1 MLTFWVFAIGGTTA
15 MNTPRKW
22 RIGVIGCGAWG
33 PNHVRNFSALP
44 NAQVVGAADLQPDRL
59 ARVRA
64 IVPDLATFTDAAEM
78 IAATAPDAVVVST
91 PTMTHYDVVRQALD
105 AGKHVLC
112 EKPLCLTGGEAD
124 ALVALADARGLRLMV
139 GHVFMFNP
147 GILKLKELV
156 RGGELGSRIYYLFAR
171 RTNLGPIRQ
180 DVNAVLDLASHD
192 VSIYNFLLDAAPTQ
206 VSAVGQAFLQPGIQ
220 DVAVIT
226 LSYPGGVIGSIH
238 VSWLDPKKV
247 REITVVGDRRMATWD
262 DLATLGPVMMF
273 DKGVTKKPREYAD
286 FGEFQ
291 LLTREG
297 DVTVPRVPPAEPLR
311 MQAQAFIEAL
321 EAPEK
326 LRSDGRVGAQ
336 VVRVLA
342 AINESMANGGA
353 PVAVA

>member
-1 MLTFWVFAIGGTTA
+1 VGTV
-15 MNTPRKW
+15 RKW

-44 NAQVVGAADLQPDRL
+44 NAEVVGAADLQEDRL
-59 ARVRA
+59 ARVKA
-64 IVPDLATFTDAAEM
+64 IVPGIATFTDAAEM
-78 IAATAPDAVVVST
+78 LAAASPDAVVVST
-91 PTMTHYDVVRQALD
+91 PTMTHFRVVRQALA

-112 EKPLCLTGGEAD
+112 EKPMCLTGDEAD
-124 ALVALADARGLRLMV
+124 ALVRLADERGVRLMV

-147 GILKLKELV
+147 GILKLKELM
-156 RGGELGSRIYYLFAR
+156 GAGELGSRIYYLSAR
-171 RTNLGPIRQ
+171 RTNLGPIRH

-192 VSIYNFLLDAAPTQ
+192 VSIYNFLLDAMPTQ

-220 DVAVIT
+220 DVAMIT
-226 LSYPGGVIGSIH
+226 LTYPGGVIGSIH
-238 VSWLDPKKV
+238 VSWLDPRKV

-273 DKGVTKKPREYAD
+273 DKGVTKTPREYSD

-297 DVTVPRVPPAEPLR
+297 DVTVPRVPPQEPLR
-311 MQAQAFIEAL
+311 MQARAFIEAL
-321 EAPEK
+321 ASPEAI
-326 LRSDGRVGAQ
+326 RSDGRVGAQ

-353 PVAVA
+353 PVALGGQEGH

>member
-1 MLTFWVFAIGGTTA
+1 
-15 MNTPRKW
+15 
-22 RIGVIGCGAWG
+22 
-33 PNHVRNFSALP
+33 
-44 NAQVVGAADLQPDRL
+44 
-59 ARVRA
+59 
-64 IVPDLATFTDAAEM
+64 
-78 IAATAPDAVVVST
+78 
-91 PTMTHYDVVRQALD
+91 
-105 AGKHVLC
+105 
-112 EKPLCLTGGEAD
+112 
-124 ALVALADARGLRLMV
+124 
-139 GHVFMFNP
+139 
-147 GILKLKELV
+147 
-156 RGGELGSRIYYLFAR
+156 
-171 RTNLGPIRQ
+171 
-180 DVNAVLDLASHD
+180 
-192 VSIYNFLLDAAPTQ
+192 
-206 VSAVGQAFLQPGIQ
+206 
-220 DVAVIT
+220 VAVIT

-262 DLATLGPVMMF
+262 DLATLGPVMVF

-321 EAPEK
+321 EAPQT

-353 PVAVA
+353 PVALA